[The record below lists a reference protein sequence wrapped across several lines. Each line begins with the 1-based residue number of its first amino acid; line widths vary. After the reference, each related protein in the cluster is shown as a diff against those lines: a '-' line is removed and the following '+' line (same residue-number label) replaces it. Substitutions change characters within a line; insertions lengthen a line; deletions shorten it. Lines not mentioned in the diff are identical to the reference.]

1 MTGQE
6 IIEMTESDKK
16 TETPAKTVKPA
27 TSPKPSKKS
36 GRGAAVIATFAT
48 VFALVAL
55 GGAGYVAY
63 RMEVQKLPQIE
74 SEINRIEEI
83 AAAVQSIQQS
93 DDRFA
98 EQLSSAT
105 KELQSQIQ
113 SQSDRVNE
121 LETVLTQSDTE
132 FGEKL
137 DAIIESTSSLY
148 QNLDQLPSDWELN
161 DVSLLL
167 LMGAKQLQLTGD
179 PEVVLPVWQAAVE
192 QVGRVSDPQL
202 LVVRTQLNK
211 EIELLETMD
220 VVEIETIS
228 AQLMKLSNALD
239 DLPIRTQLQELSV
252 EPSESGADEDTEQ
265 EQAEAPSTL
274 NAIWLDLK
282 SLIRVKKISE
292 DAPLPLNPNLKNEL
306 VQHLKLSLAAAQL
319 AALREETS
327 VYRANLEFVKGVVKE
342 QFNVGD
348 ATVGIFIATLDDLLL
363 MPLTAEL
370 PDISGSYDLLQEILD
385 QQSAE

>member
-1 MTGQE
+1 MTD
-6 IIEMTESDKK
+6 SDKE

-27 TSPKPSKKS
+27 NSQKPSVKT
-36 GRGAAVIATFAT
+36 GRGAAIFATFAT

-55 GGAGYVAY
+55 GGAGYVVY
-63 RMEVQKLPQIE
+63 RMEVQQLPQIE

-93 DDRFA
+93 DDQFS

-105 KELQSQIQ
+105 EELQSQIQ
-113 SQSDRVNE
+113 SQSDRVDE
-121 LETVLTQSDTE
+121 LEAVLKQSDTE

-137 DAIIESTSSLY
+137 DAIIESTSALY

-167 LMGAKQLQLTGD
+167 LIGVKQLRLTGD

-220 VVEIETIS
+220 VVDLEAIS

-239 DLPIRTQLQELSV
+239 DLPIRTQLQQLSV
-252 EPSESGADEDTEQ
+252 EPSESGADESIEQ
-265 EQAEAPSTL
+265 EQAETDSTL

-306 VQHLKLSLAAAQL
+306 VHHLKLSLAAAQL
-319 AALREETS
+319 AALREESS
-327 VYRANLEFVKGVVKE
+327 VYQANLEFVKGAVTD

-348 ATVGIFIATLDDLLL
+348 ASVGIFIATLNDLLL
-363 MPLTAEL
+363 MPLTAKL

-385 QQSAE
+385 QQSVE

>member
-1 MTGQE
+1 
-6 IIEMTESDKK
+6 MTESGKK
-16 TETPAKTVKPA
+16 TETPEKEVKP
-27 TSPKPSKKS
+27 TNSQKPSVKT
-36 GRGAAVIATFAT
+36 GRGAAIFATFAT
-48 VFALVAL
+48 LFALVAL
-55 GGAGYVAY
+55 GGTGYVVY
-63 RMEVQKLPQIE
+63 RMEFLKLPQIE

-83 AAAVQSIQQS
+83 ATAVQSIQQS
-93 DDRFA
+93 DDQVS

-105 KELQSQIQ
+105 KDLQSQIQ
-113 SQSDRVNE
+113 SQSDRVNK
-121 LETVLTQSDTE
+121 LEAVLKQSDTE

-220 VVEIETIS
+220 VVELEAIS
-228 AQLMKLSNALD
+228 AQLMKLSNTLD

-252 EPSESGADEDTEQ
+252 EPSESDADEDIEQ
-265 EQAEAPSTL
+265 EQADSASTL

-327 VYRANLEFVKGVVKE
+327 VYLANLEFVKGAVKD

-348 ATVGIFIATLDDLLL
+348 ASVGNFITALDNLLL

-370 PDISGSYDLLQEILD
+370 PDISGSYNLLQEILD
-385 QQSAE
+385 QQSVE

>member
-1 MTGQE
+1 
-6 IIEMTESDKK
+6 MTESDKK

-36 GRGAAVIATFAT
+36 GRGTAIIATFAT

-83 AAAVQSIQQS
+83 ATAVRSIQQS
-93 DDRFA
+93 DNQFA
-98 EQLSSAT
+98 EQLTSAT
-105 KELQSQIQ
+105 KDLQSQIQ

-121 LETVLTQSDTE
+121 LETVLKQSDAE

-148 QNLDQLPSDWELN
+148 QNFDQLPSDWELN

-220 VVEIETIS
+220 VVELGTIS

-252 EPSESGADEDTEQ
+252 EPSESGADEDIEQ
-265 EQAEAPSTL
+265 EQTDAPSTL

-292 DAPLPLNPNLKNEL
+292 DAPLPLNPNLKSEL

-319 AALREETS
+319 AALREETG
-327 VYRANLEFVKGVVKE
+327 VYQANLEFVKGAVE
-342 QFNVGD
+342 DQFNVGD
-348 ATVGIFIATLDDLLL
+348 ASVGIFIATLDDLLI

>member
-1 MTGQE
+1 
-6 IIEMTESDKK
+6 MTESGKK
-16 TETPAKTVKPA
+16 TETPEKEVKPA
-27 TSPKPSKKS
+27 NSQKPSVKT
-36 GRGAAVIATFAT
+36 GRGAAIFATFAT
-48 VFALVAL
+48 LFALVAL
-55 GGAGYVAY
+55 GGTGYVVY
-63 RMEVQKLPQIE
+63 RMEFLKLPQIE

-83 AAAVQSIQQS
+83 ATAVQSIQQS
-93 DDRFA
+93 DDQIS

-105 KELQSQIQ
+105 KDLQSQIQ

-121 LETVLTQSDTE
+121 LEAVLKQSDTE

-220 VVEIETIS
+220 VVELEAIS
-228 AQLMKLSNALD
+228 AQLMKLSNTLD

-252 EPSESGADEDTEQ
+252 EPSEPGADKDIEQ
-265 EQAEAPSTL
+265 EQADSASTL

-327 VYRANLEFVKGVVKE
+327 VYLANLEFVRGAVKD

-348 ATVGIFIATLDDLLL
+348 ASVGNFITALDNLLL

-370 PDISGSYDLLQEILD
+370 PDISGSYNLLQEILD
-385 QQSAE
+385 QQSVE

>member
-1 MTGQE
+1 MTD
-6 IIEMTESDKK
+6 SDKK
-16 TETPAKTVKPA
+16 TETPAKTVEPA
-27 TSPKPSKKS
+27 TSPKPSEKS
-36 GRGAAVIATFAT
+36 GRGAAIFATFAT

-83 AAAVQSIQQS
+83 AVAVQSIQQS
-93 DDRFA
+93 DDQFA

-105 KELQSQIQ
+105 KDLQSQIQ

-121 LETVLTQSDTE
+121 LETVLKQSDTE

-137 DAIIESTSSLY
+137 DAIIESTSALY
-148 QNLDQLPSDWELN
+148 QNFDQLPSDWELN

-220 VVEIETIS
+220 VVELEAIS
-228 AQLMKLSNALD
+228 AQLMKLSNDLD

-252 EPSESGADEDTEQ
+252 EPSESGADEDIEQ
-265 EQAEAPSTL
+265 EQADAPSTL
-274 NAIWLDLK
+274 
-282 SLIRVKKISE
+282 RCH
-292 DAPLPLNPNLKNEL
+292 L
-306 VQHLKLSLAAAQL
+306 VGFEVSSS
-319 AALREETS
+319 REENFRG
-327 VYRANLEFVKGVVKE
+327 RAI
-342 QFNVGD
+342 
-348 ATVGIFIATLDDLLL
+348 TT
-363 MPLTAEL
+363 
-370 PDISGSYDLLQEILD
+370 
-385 QQSAE
+385 QSKSEE

>member
-1 MTGQE
+1 
-6 IIEMTESDKK
+6 MTESDKK
-16 TETPAKTVKPA
+16 TVNPAN
-27 TSPKPSKKS
+27 SQKPSVKT
-36 GRGAAVIATFAT
+36 GRGAAIFAAFAT

-55 GGAGYVAY
+55 GGAGYVVY

-93 DDRFA
+93 DDQIA

-105 KELQSQIQ
+105 NILQSQIQ

-121 LETVLTQSDTE
+121 LEAVLKQSDTE

-220 VVEIETIS
+220 VVDLEAIS

-252 EPSESGADEDTEQ
+252 EPSESGADEDIEQ
-265 EQAEAPSTL
+265 EQADTASTL

-306 VQHLKLSLAAAQL
+306 VQHLKLSLAVAQL

-327 VYRANLEFVKGVVKE
+327 VYRANLEFVKGAVKD

-348 ATVGIFIATLDDLLL
+348 ASVGIFIATLDDLLL
-363 MPLTAEL
+363 MPLKSEL
-370 PDISGSYDLLQEILD
+370 PDISGSYDQLQEILD
-385 QQSAE
+385 QQSVE

>member
-1 MTGQE
+1 
-6 IIEMTESDKK
+6 MTESDKK

-27 TSPKPSKKS
+27 TSPKPLKKS
-36 GRGAAVIATFAT
+36 GRGAAIFASFAT
-48 VFALVAL
+48 LFALAAL
-55 GGAGYVAY
+55 GGSGYVVY

-83 AAAVQSIQQS
+83 AAAVQSIQQG
-93 DDRFA
+93 DDQFA

-105 KELQSQIQ
+105 KDLQSQIQ

-121 LETVLTQSDTE
+121 LETVLKQSNTE

-148 QNLDQLPSDWELN
+148 QNLNQLPSDWELN

-167 LMGAKQLQLTGD
+167 LMGAKQLQLTRN
-179 PEVVLPVWQAAVE
+179 PEVVLPVWHAAVE

-211 EIELLETMD
+211 EIELLETVD
-220 VVEIETIS
+220 VVELGTIS
-228 AQLMKLSNALD
+228 AQLMKLSDALD
-239 DLPIRTQLQELSV
+239 DLPVRTQLQELSV
-252 EPSESGADEDTEQ
+252 EPSESGTDEDIEQ
-265 EQAEAPSTL
+265 EQADAPSTL
-274 NAIWLDLK
+274 DAIWLDLK

-327 VYRANLEFVKGVVKE
+327 VYRVNLEFVRDVVKD

-348 ATVGIFIATLDDLLL
+348 VSVGIFIATLDDLLL

-370 PDISGSYDLLQEILD
+370 PDISGSYNLLQEILD
-385 QQSAE
+385 QQSAD

>member
-1 MTGQE
+1 
-6 IIEMTESDKK
+6 MTESDKK
-16 TETPAKTVKPA
+16 TETPAKTDKPA
-27 TSPKPSKKS
+27 NSQKPSVKA
-36 GRGAAVIATFAT
+36 GRGAAVFATFAT

-74 SEINRIEEI
+74 REINRIEEI
-83 AAAVQSIQQS
+83 AVTVQSIQEG
-93 DDRFA
+93 DDQIA

-105 KELQSQIQ
+105 KDLQSQIQ

-121 LETVLTQSDTE
+121 LETVLKQSDTE

-148 QNLDQLPSDWELN
+148 QNFDQLPSDWELN

-167 LMGAKQLQLTGD
+167 LMGAKQLQITGD

-192 QVGRVSDPQL
+192 EVGRVSDPQL

-211 EIELLETMD
+211 EIELLESMD
-220 VVEIETIS
+220 VVELAAIS

-252 EPSESGADEDTEQ
+252 ETSGSGADETI
-265 EQAEAPSTL
+265 EQAQADTDSTL

-327 VYRANLEFVKGVVKE
+327 VYRANLEFVKGAVKD
-342 QFNVGD
+342 QFNIGD
-348 ATVGIFIATLDDLLL
+348 ASVGIFIATLDDLLL

-370 PDISGSYDLLQEILD
+370 PDISGSYNLLQEILD
-385 QQSAE
+385 QQSDE

>member
-1 MTGQE
+1 
-6 IIEMTESDKK
+6 MTESDKK

-27 TSPKPSKKS
+27 TSPKPEKKS
-36 GRGAAVIATFAT
+36 GRGAAIFATIAT

-74 SEINRIEEI
+74 SEISRIEEI
-83 AAAVQSIQQS
+83 AVAVQSIQQS
-93 DDRFA
+93 DDQFA

-105 KELQSQIQ
+105 KDFQSQIQ
-113 SQSDRVNE
+113 SQADRVNE
-121 LETVLTQSDTE
+121 LETVLKQSDTE

-148 QNLDQLPSDWELN
+148 QNFDQLPSDWELN

-220 VVEIETIS
+220 VVELETIS

-252 EPSESGADEDTEQ
+252 EPSESGADEDIEQ
-265 EQAEAPSTL
+265 EQADAPSTL
-274 NAIWLDLK
+274 NAIWVDLK
-282 SLIRVKKISE
+282 SLVRVKKISE

-327 VYRANLEFVKGVVKE
+327 VYRANLEFVKGVVE
-342 QFNVGD
+342 DQFNVGD
-348 ATVGIFIATLDDLLL
+348 ASVGIFVATLDDLLL

-370 PDISGSYDLLQEILD
+370 PDISGSYNLLQEILD

>member
-1 MTGQE
+1 
-6 IIEMTESDKK
+6 MTESDKK

-27 TSPKPSKKS
+27 TSPKPPKKS
-36 GRGAAVIATFAT
+36 GRGAAIFATFAT
-48 VFALVAL
+48 VFALAAL
-55 GGAGYVAY
+55 GGAGYVFY

-83 AAAVQSIQQS
+83 AAVVQSIQQS
-93 DDRFA
+93 DDQFA

-105 KELQSQIQ
+105 KDLQSQIQ
-113 SQSDRVNE
+113 SQADRVNE
-121 LETVLTQSDTE
+121 LETVLMQSNTE

-220 VVEIETIS
+220 VVELGAIS

-239 DLPIRTQLQELSV
+239 DLPIRTELQELSV
-252 EPSESGADEDTEQ
+252 EPSESGVDEDIEHEQ
-265 EQAEAPSTL
+265 VDAPSTL

-282 SLIRVKKISE
+282 SLVRVKKISE

-327 VYRANLEFVKGVVKE
+327 VFRANLEFVKNVVKD

-348 ATVGIFIATLDDLLL
+348 VSVGIFIATLDDLLL
-363 MPLTAEL
+363 LPLTAEL
-370 PDISGSYDLLQEILD
+370 PDISGSYNLLQEILD